1 MNEVDLELVKSETAA
16 QRHLSPAEERKLAEQ
31 AAALHRADGEYSKES
46 LEDSSAGAVSR
57 VATARDVETG
67 LEAQRTRTL
76 MSRTRT
82 AQSVHTY
89 TIGADPS
96 ARTRSRAE
104 RLPGFANGRDYP
116 PMLPDVEQYMVDFTG
131 FDDPMHPQNWSLRK
145 KYLLSAMLAF
155 TSAFC
160 VWGSSIFSPAIV
172 AVSREFGVST
182 EVGTLGVSLYVL
194 GFATGPMI
202 WAPLSEL
209 YGRRLPIIIATFGFA
224 VFQIAVAAGKDLQTV
239 IICRFFGGLF
249 AACPLAVV
257 GGAYADIWDNAHR
270 GYAITIFALTVSAP
284 ALLAPVVGAFIVDS
298 HLGWRW
304 TEWITAI
311 IGFVLLFFNVFYLE
325 ETYAPVVLVEKARNL
340 RRLTKNWG
348 IHAKQEQIEISF
360 KELVEKNLSRP
371 LKLLFT
377 EPIVFFISLY
387 IAFIYGMLYLL
398 LIAYPIVFQQYHKF
412 KGGVGSLPFIGLI
425 VGQLLAGVIVFLY
438 EPRYNRLMKAGGG
451 IPIPENRLPP
461 AMLGSILFPIGL
473 FWFSWTGN
481 YPEIHW
487 IVPALSGIFIGA
499 GIFLIFLQCLNYI
512 IDAYLM
518 FAASAIAANAFL
530 RSIFGAVFP
539 LFATYM
545 FDAMHVNWAGTLL
558 ALVSVVLLP
567 CPFIFYKYGKALRK
581 KSKYAPT
588 FGDQAN

>member
-1 MNEVDLELVKSETAA
+1 MNEIDAELIKSEGDAR
-16 QRHLSPAEERKLAEQ
+16 RHHGHHDEHRLEQ
-31 AAALHRADGEYSKES
+31 EAAALNGLHKES
-46 LEDSSAGAVSR
+46 LEDSTGGAVSK
-57 VATARDVETG
+57 VATAQDIESG
-67 LEAQRTRTL
+67 LHAERTRTL

-82 AQSVHTY
+82 AQSVHAN
-89 TIGADPS
+89 TIGADPT
-96 ARTRSRAE
+96 RTRSKKE
-104 RLPGFANGRDYP
+104 KLPPFGKGKDYP
-116 PMLPDVEQYMVDFTG
+116 PDLPDIEDYLVDFDG
-131 FDDPMHPQNWSLRK
+131 FDDPLHPQNWPLKK
-145 KYLLSAMLAF
+145 KYLLSALLAA

-160 VWGSSIFSPAIV
+160 VWGSSVFSPAILPV
-172 AVSREFGVST
+172 AAEFGVSA
-182 EVGTLGVSLYVL
+182 EVGTLGVSLYIL
-194 GFATGPMI
+194 GFATGPLI
-202 WAPLSEL
+202 WGPLSEL
-209 YGRRLPIIIATFGFA
+209 YGRKLPILVATFGFA
-224 VFQIAVAAGKDLQTV
+224 IFQIAVASAKDLQTV

-270 GYAITIFALTVSAP
+270 GYAINIFALTVSVP
-284 ALLAPVVGAFIVDS
+284 ALIAPIAGSYIVNS

-304 TEWITAI
+304 TEWITGI
-311 IGFVLLFFNVFYLE
+311 VGFVLLGLNLLYLE
-325 ETYAPVVLVEKARNL
+325 ETYAPVVLVEKAQNL

-348 IHAKQEQIEISF
+348 IHAKQEQIEINF

-377 EPIVFFISLY
+377 EPIVFFVSLY
-387 IAFIYGMLYLL
+387 VAFIYGMLYLML
-398 LIAYPIVFQQYHKF
+398 TAYPIVFARYHHIA
-412 KGGVGSLPFIGLI
+412 GGNSALPLIGLI
-425 VGQLLAGVIVFLY
+425 IGQIIGGIIVFLY
-438 EPRYNRLMKAGGG
+438 EPYYIRTLKANRG

-461 AMLGSILFPIGL
+461 AMLGSIFFPIGL

-481 YPEIHW
+481 YPNIHW
-487 IVPALSGIFIGA
+487 IVPTASGVFIGA

-545 FDAMHVNWAGTLL
+545 FNSLHVNWAGTLL

-567 CPFIFYKYGKALRK
+567 CPFIFYKYGKLLRK

-588 FGDQAN
+588 FGDNDD

>member
-1 MNEVDLELVKSETAA
+1 MNEVDLELIKSEEGARRHPTDEHRLEQEAA
-16 QRHLSPAEERKLAEQ
+16 GIH
-31 AAALHRADGEYSKES
+31 SKES
-46 LEDSSAGAVSR
+46 LEDSTGGAVSR
-57 VATARDVETG
+57 VATAKDVEGG
-67 LEAQRTRTL
+67 LDAERTRTL

-82 AQSVHTY
+82 AQSVHLN
-89 TIGADPS
+89 TIGADPT
-96 ARTRSRAE
+96 RTRSKKE
-104 RLPGFANGRDYP
+104 KLPPFGSGKDYP
-116 PMLPDVEQYMVDFTG
+116 PALPDIEQYIVDFEG
-131 FDDPMHPQNWSLRK
+131 FDDPMHPQNWTEK
-145 KYLLSAMLAF
+145 KKMLLSALLAA

-160 VWGSSIFSPAIV
+160 VWGSSIFSPAILAV
-172 AVSREFGVST
+172 AAEFGVSA

-194 GFATGPMI
+194 GFATGPLI

-209 YGRRLPIIIATFGFA
+209 YGRKMPILIAIFGFA
-224 VFQIAVAAGKDLQTV
+224 VFQVAVASAKDLQTV

-270 GYAITIFALTVSAP
+270 GYAINIFALTVSAP
-284 ALLAPVVGAFIVDS
+284 ALIAPVVGAYIVNS

-311 IGFVLLFFNVFYLE
+311 IGFVLFGLNVVFLE
-325 ETYAPVVLVEKARNL
+325 ETYAPIVLVEKARTL

-348 IHAKQEQIEISF
+348 IHAKQEQIEVNF
-360 KELVEKNLSRP
+360 RELIEKNLSRP

-377 EPIVFFISLY
+377 EPIVFFVSLY
-387 IAFIYGMLYLL
+387 IAFIYGMLYLML
-398 LIAYPIVFQQYHKF
+398 TAYPIVFARYHGIR
-412 KGGVGSLPFIGLI
+412 GGNSALPFIGLI
-425 VGQLLAGVIVFLY
+425 IGQLLGGLIVFLY
-438 EPRYNRLMKAGGG
+438 EPRYIRALKANRG
-451 IPIPENRLPP
+451 IPVPENRLPP

-473 FWFSWTGN
+473 FWFAWTGN
-481 YPEIHW
+481 YANIHW
-487 IVPALSGIFIGA
+487 IVPTISGIFIGA

-545 FDAMHVNWAGTLL
+545 FNALHVNWAGTLL
-558 ALVSVVLLP
+558 ALVSIVLLP

-588 FGDQAN
+588 FGDNED